1 MFDKWAAYTL
11 VGTRF
16 HPAEVVDFLSTIE
29 LSDKELA
36 AYGAP
41 FPSRIYMSGVRA
53 FPSLINTLSDRPTN
67 EGAREVHERCSRG
80 AREVLDHFD
89 RPVLTLFGRRDENMG
104 NDLIQSLMRD
114 RVPGAVG
121 QPHHSYEDA
130 GHFVQEDKGEDVA
143 RRVNS
148 FITANP

>member
-1 MFDKWAAYTL
+1 
-11 VGTRF
+11 
-16 HPAEVVDFLSTIE
+16 
-29 LSDKELA
+29 
-36 AYGAP
+36 
-41 FPSRIYMSGVRA
+41 
-53 FPSLINTLSDRPTN
+53 
-67 EGAREVHERCSRG
+67 
-80 AREVLDHFD
+80 VLDHFD